1 MTEILDEGG
10 EGVVLGVITW
20 VFVRGQVIGIACETR
35 AAMLGGEGGGEMRT
49 ACEGRPRRTLG
60 WNGEL
65 SAFIEILPRV
75 PS

>member
-10 EGVVLGVITW
+10 EGVWLGVTTW
-20 VFVRGQVIGIACETR
+20 VFVRGQVMGIAWETR
-35 AAMLGGEGGGEMRT
+35 AGMLGGEGGGEMRT
-49 ACEGRPRRTLG
+49 ACEGRPRTLG

-65 SAFIEILPRV
+65 SAFIETLPRV